1 MSQPMNQKEHRQPPA
16 FIHSALRDHNSLALP
31 SEIRRASGII
41 IMGRRIKSLIF
52 TTDIA
57 IIRNCNAD
65 AVLAVYPFT
74 PQQVIMDAIISAS
87 SIPVVC
93 GVGGGVTDGLR
104 SVLLAKD
111 AEAQGAFGVVVNAP
125 ARNQTVESIKKVI
138 DIPII
143 ATVTSE
149 TYDIEARLA
158 AGASVLNVSAAERTA
173 EVVKKIREKFP
184 TVPMIATGGPT
195 EQSIL
200 ETIEAGANAISYTP
214 PSTKELFRVIMNGYR
229 ENDGKSAAERVEEED
244 LLELL

>member
-1 MSQPMNQKEHRQPPA
+1 MSQKEHRQPPA

-31 SEIRRASGII
+31 SVIRRASGII
-41 IMGRRIKSLIF
+41 IMGRRMKSLIF

-93 GVGGGVTDGLR
+93 GVGGGVTDGIR
-104 SVLLAKD
+104 SVMLAKD

-125 ARNQTVESIKKVI
+125 MRNQTVETMKKVV
-138 DIPII
+138 DIPI
-143 ATVTSE
+143 
-149 TYDIEARLA
+149 
-158 AGASVLNVSAAERTA
+158 
-173 EVVKKIREKFP
+173 
-184 TVPMIATGGPT
+184 IATGGPT
-195 EQSIL
+195 EESIL
-200 ETIEAGANAISYTP
+200 RTIEAGANAISYTP
-214 PSTKELFRVIMNGYR
+214 PSTKELFRVIMTGYR
-229 ENDGKSAAERVEEED
+229 ENDTAKAEPLEEED

>member
-1 MSQPMNQKEHRQPPA
+1 MSQKEHRQPPA

-31 SEIRRASGII
+31 SVIRRASGII
-41 IMGRRIKSLIF
+41 IMGRRMKSLIF
-52 TTDIA
+52 TTD
-57 IIRNCNAD
+57 NAD

-93 GVGGGVTDGLR
+93 GVGGGVTDGIR
-104 SVLLAKD
+104 SVMLAKD

-125 ARNQTVESIKKVI
+125 MRNQTVETMKKVV

-149 TYDIEARLA
+149 NYDIAARLA

-173 EVVKKIREKFP
+173 GVVRKIREKFP
-184 TVPMIATGGPT
+184 DVPMIATGGPT
-195 EQSIL
+195 EESIL

-214 PSTKELFRVIMNGYR
+214 PSTKELFRVIMTGYR
-229 ENDGKSAAERVEEED
+229 ENDTAKAEPLEEED

>member
-1 MSQPMNQKEHRQPPA
+1 MSQKEQRQPPA

-125 ARNQTVESIKKVI
+125 MRNQTVESIKKVI

-143 ATVTSE
+143 GTVTSE
-149 TYDIEARLA
+149 NYDIEARLA

-173 EVVKKIREKFP
+173 EVVRKIRDKFP
-184 TVPMIATGGPT
+184 KVPIIATGGPT

-229 ENDGKSAAERVEEED
+229 ENDGKSAAARVEEED

>member
-1 MSQPMNQKEHRQPPA
+1 MSQKEHRQPPA

-31 SEIRRASGII
+31 SVIRRASGII
-41 IMGRRIKSLIF
+41 IMGRRMKSLIF

-93 GVGGGVTDGLR
+93 GVGGGVTDGIR
-104 SVLLAKD
+104 SVMLAKD

-125 ARNQTVESIKKVI
+125 MRNQTVETMKKVV

-149 TYDIEARLA
+149 NYDIAARLA
-158 AGASVLNVSAAERTA
+158 AGASVLNV
-173 EVVKKIREKFP
+173 
-184 TVPMIATGGPT
+184 
-195 EQSIL
+195 
-200 ETIEAGANAISYTP
+200 
-214 PSTKELFRVIMNGYR
+214 
-229 ENDGKSAAERVEEED
+229 
-244 LLELL
+244 

>member
-1 MSQPMNQKEHRQPPA
+1 MSQKEQRQPPA

-125 ARNQTVESIKKVI
+125 MRNQTVESIKKVI

-214 PSTKELFRVIMNGYR
+214 PSTKELFRVIMSGYR
-229 ENDGKSAAERVEEED
+229 ENEGKAAAARVEEED

>member
-1 MSQPMNQKEHRQPPA
+1 MSQPMNQKEQRQPPA
-16 FIHSALRDHNSLALP
+16 FIRSALRDHNSLALP

-214 PSTKELFRVIMNGYR
+214 PSTKELFRVIMSGYR

>member
-1 MSQPMNQKEHRQPPA
+1 MSQPMNQKEQRQPPA

-138 DIPII
+138 

-229 ENDGKSAAERVEEED
+229 ENDGKSTSERVEDQD

>member
-1 MSQPMNQKEHRQPPA
+1 MSQKEHRQPPA

-31 SEIRRASGII
+31 SVIRRASGII
-41 IMGRRIKSLIF
+41 IMGRRMKSLIF

-93 GVGGGVTDGLR
+93 GVGGGVTDGIR
-104 SVLLAKD
+104 SVMLAKD

-125 ARNQTVESIKKVI
+125 MRNQTVETMKKVV

-149 TYDIEARLA
+149 NYDIAARLA
-158 AGASVLNVSAAERTA
+158 AGFGPECFRCRAYRRGGAEDPGEVPRCAHHRYRRPHRRIHPADDRGRRQRHQLYAA
-173 EVVKKIREKFP
+173 FH
-184 TVPMIATGGPT
+184 
-195 EQSIL
+195 Q
-200 ETIEAGANAISYTP
+200 GA
-214 PSTKELFRVIMNGYR
+214 V
-229 ENDGKSAAERVEEED
+229 
-244 LLELL
+244 

>member
-1 MSQPMNQKEHRQPPA
+1 MAQKQQPA

-31 SEIRRASGII
+31 SVIRRASGIV
-41 IMGRRIKSLIF
+41 IMGRRIKSLVF

-104 SVLLAKD
+104 SVMLAKD

-125 ARNQTVESIKKVI
+125 MRNETVESMKKVV

-143 ATVTSE
+143 ATVTGE
-149 TYDIEARLA
+149 NYDIEARLA

-173 EVVKKIREKFP
+173 EVVRIIRERFP
-184 TVPMIATGGPT
+184 TLPITATGGPT
-195 EQSIL
+195 EESISK
-200 ETIEAGANAISYTP
+200 TIEAGANAISYTP
-214 PSTKELFRVIMNGYR
+214 PSTKELFRVIMSGYR
-229 ENDGKSAAERVEEED
+229 ETAAAAPPQPVDDED
-244 LLELL
+244 ILQLL

>member
-1 MSQPMNQKEHRQPPA
+1 MSQPMNQKEQRQPPA
-16 FIHSALRDHNSLALP
+16 FIRSALRDHNSLALP

-173 EVVKKIREKFP
+173 EVVKKSEKNSP
-184 TVPMIATGGPT
+184 
-195 EQSIL
+195 QC
-200 ETIEAGANAISYTP
+200 
-214 PSTKELFRVIMNGYR
+214 R
-229 ENDGKSAAERVEEED
+229 
-244 LLELL
+244 

>member
-1 MSQPMNQKEHRQPPA
+1 MSQPMNQKEQRQPPA
-16 FIHSALRDHNSLALP
+16 FIRSALRDHNSLALP

-229 ENDGKSAAERVEEED
+229 ENDGKSAAERVEDQD

>member
-1 MSQPMNQKEHRQPPA
+1 MMNQKEYKQPPA

-74 PQQVIMDAIISAS
+74 PQQVIMDSIISAS

-104 SVLLAKD
+104 SVMLAKD

-125 ARNQTVESIKKVI
+125 MRNQTVESMKKVI

-149 TYDIEARLA
+149 SYDIKARLA

-173 EVVKKIREKFP
+173 EVVKKIREQYP
-184 TVPMIATGGPT
+184 EVPIIATGGPT
-195 EQSIL
+195 ERSIL
-200 ETIEAGANAISYTP
+200 DTIAAGANAISYTP
-214 PSTKELFRVIMNGYR
+214 PSTKELFRVIMSGYR
-229 ENDGKSAAERVEEED
+229 EGDSNAAAARVDEQEM
-244 LLELL
+244 LELL

>member
-1 MSQPMNQKEHRQPPA
+1 MSQKEHRQPPA

-31 SEIRRASGII
+31 SVIRRASGII
-41 IMGRRIKSLIF
+41 IMGRRMKSLIF

-93 GVGGGVTDGLR
+93 GVGGGVTDGIR
-104 SVLLAKD
+104 SVMLAKD

-125 ARNQTVESIKKVI
+125 MRNQTVETMKKVV

-149 TYDIEARLA
+149 NYDIAARLA
-158 AGASVLNVSAAERTA
+158 AGASVLNVSAAERT
-173 EVVKKIREKFP
+173 
-184 TVPMIATGGPT
+184 T
-195 EQSIL
+195 EESIL

-214 PSTKELFRVIMNGYR
+214 PSTKELFRVIMTGYR
-229 ENDGKSAAERVEEED
+229 ENDTAKAEPLEEED

>member
-1 MSQPMNQKEHRQPPA
+1 MAQKQQPA
-16 FIHSALRDHNSLALP
+16 CIHSALRDHNSLALP
-31 SEIRRASGII
+31 SVIRRASGIV
-41 IMGRRIKSLIF
+41 IMGRRIKSLVF

-104 SVLLAKD
+104 SVMLAKD

-125 ARNQTVESIKKVI
+125 MRNETVESMKKVV

-143 ATVTSE
+143 ATVTGE
-149 TYDIEARLA
+149 NYDIEARLA
-158 AGASVLNVSAAERTA
+158 AGAS
-173 EVVKKIREKFP
+173 EVVRIIRERFP
-184 TVPMIATGGPT
+184 TLPIIATGGPN
-195 EQSIL
+195 EESISK
-200 ETIEAGANAISYTP
+200 TIEAGANAISYTP
-214 PSTKELFRVIMNGYR
+214 PSTKELFRVIMSGYR
-229 ENDGKSAAERVEEED
+229 ETAAAAPPQPVDDED
-244 LLELL
+244 ILQLL

>member
-1 MSQPMNQKEHRQPPA
+1 MSQKEYRQPPA

-74 PQQVIMDAIISAS
+74 PQQVIMDSIISAS

-111 AEAQGAFGVVVNAP
+111 AEAQGAFGVVVNSP
-125 ARNQTVESIKKVI
+125 MRNQTVESMKKVI

-149 TYDIEARLA
+149 SYDIKARLA

-173 EVVKKIREKFP
+173 EVVKKIREQYP
-184 TVPMIATGGPT
+184 EVPIIATGGPT
-195 EQSIL
+195 ERSIL
-200 ETIEAGANAISYTP
+200 DTIAAGANAISYTP
-214 PSTKELFRVIMNGYR
+214 PSTKELFRVIMSGYR
-229 ENDGKSAAERVEEED
+229 ESDSNAAAARVDEQEM
-244 LLELL
+244 LELL

>member
-1 MSQPMNQKEHRQPPA
+1 
-16 FIHSALRDHNSLALP
+16 
-31 SEIRRASGII
+31 
-41 IMGRRIKSLIF
+41 
-52 TTDIA
+52 
-57 IIRNCNAD
+57 
-65 AVLAVYPFT
+65 
-74 PQQVIMDAIISAS
+74 MDAIISAS

-104 SVLLAKD
+104 SVMLAKD

-125 ARNQTVESIKKVI
+125 MRNQTVETMKKVV

-149 TYDIEARLA
+149 NYDIAARLA

-173 EVVKKIREKFP
+173 GVVRKIREKFP
-184 TVPMIATGGPT
+184 DVPMIATGGPT
-195 EQSIL
+195 EESIL

-214 PSTKELFRVIMNGYR
+214 PSTKELFRVIMSGYR
-229 ENDGKSAAERVEEED
+229 ERENAAAPRVEDED

>member
-1 MSQPMNQKEHRQPPA
+1 MSQKEHRQPPA

-31 SEIRRASGII
+31 SVIRRASGII
-41 IMGRRIKSLIF
+41 IMGRRMKSLIF

-93 GVGGGVTDGLR
+93 GVGGGVTDGIR
-104 SVLLAKD
+104 SVMLAKD

-125 ARNQTVESIKKVI
+125 MRNQTVETMKKVV

-149 TYDIEARLA
+149 NYDIAARLA

-173 EVVKKIREKFP
+173 EE
-184 TVPMIATGGPT
+184 
-195 EQSIL
+195 SIL

-214 PSTKELFRVIMNGYR
+214 PSTKELFRVIMTGYR
-229 ENDGKSAAERVEEED
+229 ENDTAKAEPLEEED